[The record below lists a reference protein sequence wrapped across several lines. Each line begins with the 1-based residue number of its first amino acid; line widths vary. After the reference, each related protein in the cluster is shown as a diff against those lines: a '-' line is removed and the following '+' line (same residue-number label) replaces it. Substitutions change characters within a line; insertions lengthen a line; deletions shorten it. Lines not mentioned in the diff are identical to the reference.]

1 MKKVVKRFKVCD
13 NAQGSHM
20 WVMSMRQQCQRLKA
34 RKKSLKISKRQSEI
48 VYRRRRDN
56 TMAKRKS
63 TRGQT
68 TIDKTYI

>member
-1 MKKVVKRFKVCD
+1 MKKVVKKFKVCD

-20 WVMSMRQQCQRLKA
+20 WVMSMRQQCQRREA
-34 RKKSLKISKRQSEI
+34 RKKSLKISKRQSET

-63 TRGQT
+63 TKRQA
-68 TIDKTYI
+68 TIYKAYI